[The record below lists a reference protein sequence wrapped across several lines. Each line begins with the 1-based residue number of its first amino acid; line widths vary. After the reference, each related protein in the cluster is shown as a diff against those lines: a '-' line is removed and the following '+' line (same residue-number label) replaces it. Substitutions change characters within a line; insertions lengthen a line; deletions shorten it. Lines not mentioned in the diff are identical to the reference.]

1 MDDMLEITIDINK
14 ELWEK
19 LKKLSGGLE
28 DTALLNF
35 LFQIGEYILE
45 AIERKS
51 VIFEIDG
58 KSNEHEAI
66 DFGDLLD
73 QSGLD
78 ELHDFIKKAKPDDF
92 I

>member
-1 MDDMLEITIDINK
+1 MGEVLEMTVDINK

-19 LKKLSGGLE
+19 MKKLSGGLE

-45 AIERKS
+45 AIDRKS
-51 VIFEIDG
+51 VILEMNG
-58 KSNEHEAI
+58 ETKCEEAI

-73 QSGLD
+73 QYGLED
-78 ELHDFIKKAKPDDF
+78 MDDFIEKAKPDDF

>member
-1 MDDMLEITIDINK
+1 MDEVLEITIDINK

-19 LKKLSGGLE
+19 MKKLSGGLE

-51 VIFEIDG
+51 VIFEMNDET
-58 KSNEHEAI
+58 KEHEAI

-73 QSGLD
+73 QYGLD
-78 ELHDFIKKAKPDDF
+78 ELDDFIKKAKPDDF

>member
-1 MDDMLEITIDINK
+1 MDEVLEMTVDINK
-14 ELWEK
+14 GLWEK
-19 LKKLSGGLE
+19 MKKLSGGLE

-45 AIERKS
+45 AIDRKS
-51 VIFEIDG
+51 IIFEMNG
-58 KSNEHEAI
+58 ETKHEEAI

-73 QSGLD
+73 QYGLD
-78 ELHDFIKKAKPDDF
+78 DMDDFIEKAKPDDF